1 MELLKDI
8 LSVIIYAV
16 ITGAGAIIV
25 KKVLDR
31 LNASI
36 DNIQVNTKLAEYE
49 KLNKIIDQVQSVVAT
64 IVQSVNQTFVDS
76 LKQSGIFTKE
86 SAIEA
91 KNMALDMADTLLT
104 EEAINAIE
112 QVYGDVDVYLDSLIE
127 TLVKELKK

>member
-8 LSVIIYAV
+8 LSIIIYTV